1 MKNEAV
7 ATQKEAVP
15 APVNY
20 PAFVEAEK
28 LLERIAEFTKLTS
41 QRAYEYFLNRSD
53 QFGSHF
59 DDWVKA
65 EMDFLRPAPIEITET
80 ADNINVRAAVPG
92 FKPEE
97 IEISIKD
104 ALMIMSGETKSEE
117 KKEDEKTFLNEWRSN
132 HFCRQV
138 VLPSEVETDGVEATL
153 KDGILN
159 LTLKKK
165 TAEEAAKVA
174 VIAA

>member
-7 ATQKEAVP
+7 APVKETEKP
-15 APVNY
+15 AANY

-28 LLERIAEFTKLTS
+28 LLERFAEFTRLTS
-41 QRAYEYFLNRSD
+41 QKAYEYFLSHGGSI
-53 QFGSHF
+53 GSHF
-59 DDWVKA
+59 DDWLKA
-65 EMDFLRPAPIEITET
+65 EMEVLRPTPIEIKET
-80 ADNINVRAAVPG
+80 PDNINVRAAVPG

-104 ALMIMSGETKSEE
+104 ALLIMSGETTAEE
-117 KKEDEKTFLNEWRSN
+117 AREDEKTFLNEWRSN

-159 LTLKKK
+159 LSLKKK
-165 TAEEAAKVA
+165 AAEEAAKIS

>member
-7 ATQKEAVP
+7 ALQKEP
-15 APVNY
+15 AAEPARF

-28 LLERIAEFTKLTS
+28 LIDRIAEFTKLTS

-53 QFGSHF
+53 KIGSHF
-59 DDWVKA
+59 DDWLTA
-65 EMDFLRPAPIEITET
+65 ELDFLRPTPVEITET
-80 ADNINVRAAVPG
+80 ADLINIRAAVPG

-104 ALMIMSGETKSEE
+104 ALLIMSGETKMEE
-117 KKEDEKTFLNEWRSN
+117 KKEEEKTFLNEWRSN
-132 HFCRQV
+132 RFCRQV
-138 VLPSEVETDGVEATL
+138 SLPSEVETEGVEATL
-153 KDGILN
+153 KDGILH

-165 TAEEAAKVA
+165 ATEEAAKIE

>member
-7 ATQKEAVP
+7 APVKETAKP
-15 APVNY
+15 AANY

-28 LLERIAEFTKLTS
+28 LFERIAEFTRLTS
-41 QRAYEYFLNRSD
+41 QKAYEYFLSHSD
-53 QFGSHF
+53 KFGTHF
-59 DDWVKA
+59 DDWLKA
-65 EMDFLRPAPIEITET
+65 EMEILRPTPIEIKET

-104 ALMIMSGETKSEE
+104 AILIMSGETMAKEA
-117 KKEDEKTFLNEWRSN
+117 KEDEKIFLNEWRSN
-132 HFCRQV
+132 RFCRQI
-138 VLPSEVETDGVEATL
+138 VLPSEVETEGVEATL
-153 KDGILN
+153 KDGILT
-159 LTLKKK
+159 LTLKKRA
-165 TAEEAAKVA
+165 AEEAAKIS